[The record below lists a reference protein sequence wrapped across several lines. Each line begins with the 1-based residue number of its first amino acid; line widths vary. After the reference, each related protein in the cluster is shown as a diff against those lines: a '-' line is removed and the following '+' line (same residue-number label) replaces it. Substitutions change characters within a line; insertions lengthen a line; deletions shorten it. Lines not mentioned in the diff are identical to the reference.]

1 MQRGFGGTVF
11 EPVQPERRDRELTL
25 GPFTLTLLGCGLF
38 ALCGLCF
45 VFGYAVGHRNADSS
59 PVIALPPPGT
69 SSAAQPASLQSKP
82 SAGQTGAQPQQPVE
96 PADSTV
102 PTDASGTS
110 AAMPSSTAQ
119 PDPAS
124 TAHPAEPVHAV
135 LTGQSA
141 NAQPVSGA
149 GSVQPALAQASGIM
163 VQIAAVS
170 HPEDA
175 EVLVGALR
183 KRGYAVTSRRDPT
196 DGLLH
201 VQIGPFSNRS
211 DASAMRQKLLN
222 DGYNAI
228 VQP

>member
-45 VFGYAVGHRNADSS
+45 VFGYAVGHRYADSS
-59 PVIALPPPGT
+59 PAIALPPPFK
-69 SSAAQPASLQSKP
+69 SAVAQPASSQSKP
-82 SAGQTGAQPQQPVE
+82 SAGQIGAQPQQQAVD

-102 PTDASGTS
+102 PSEAAGTS
-110 AAMPSSTAQ
+110 APISSSS
-119 PDPAS
+119 PAA
-124 TAHPAEPVHAV
+124 TPAEPVHAV
-135 LTGQSA
+135 LSSQSA
-141 NAQPVSGA
+141 AALPVSGA
-149 GSVQPALAQASGIM
+149 GSVQPALAQPSGIM

-183 KRGYAVTSRRDPT
+183 KRGYVVTSRRDPT

-201 VQIGPFSNRS
+201 VQIGPFANRTE
-211 DASAMRQKLLN
+211 ASAMRQKLLN